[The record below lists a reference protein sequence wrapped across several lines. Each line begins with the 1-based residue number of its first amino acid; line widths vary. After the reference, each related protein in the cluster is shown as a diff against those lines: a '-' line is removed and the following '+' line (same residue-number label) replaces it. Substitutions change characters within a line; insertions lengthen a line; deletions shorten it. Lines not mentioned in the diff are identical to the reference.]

1 MGSTAILHSGYE
13 QGADPLRKPVR
24 PSNASSTPGTT
35 RTTGASPSRAR
46 AGAMVLA
53 AQHLPAVRNRASGAG
68 PPQVTV
74 LLAGRVPVARSESR
88 YRLNQRCRGASAL
101 SIRASYLVKR
111 RSGLGLRSD
120 LHQRDRYAPPAGA
133 RWYGMAMFFNW
144 MNWTTPARSTAPL
157 PMRQERHDPGRH
169 SKMRASLTD
178 FRPTTAATSSPIV
191 SMAQGTPSITLP
203 RMPRQIGAPIGC
215 LSRNGPMLWRN
226 ARRLR

>member
-1 MGSTAILHSGYE
+1 MGSTAILHAGYE
-13 QGADPLRKPVR
+13 QGAGPLRKPVR
-24 PSNASSTPGTT
+24 PSSASSTPGTT
-35 RTTGASPSRAR
+35 PMTGASPSRAR
-46 AGAMVLA
+46 ASVMVLA
-53 AQHLPAVRNRASGAG
+53 AQHIPAARSRANAAIRAADHLAVRVPAARLASWH
-68 PPQVTV
+68 
-74 LLAGRVPVARSESR
+74 RSSQS
-88 YRLNQRCRGASAL
+88 RLNASL
-101 SIRASYLVKR
+101 PLILVPYRVKR
-111 RSGLGLRSD
+111 LSGPGQLSNLRQQGRSS
-120 LHQRDRYAPPAGA
+120 HPAGA

-203 RMPRQIGAPIGC
+203 RMPRQIGEPIGC
-215 LSRNGPMLWRN
+215 LSRNRPMLWRN